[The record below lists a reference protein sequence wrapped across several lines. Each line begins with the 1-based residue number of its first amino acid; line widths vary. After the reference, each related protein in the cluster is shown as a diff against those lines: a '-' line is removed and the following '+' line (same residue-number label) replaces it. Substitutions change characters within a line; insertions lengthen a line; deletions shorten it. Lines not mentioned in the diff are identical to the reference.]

1 MRHKVRALLLAAG
14 MGTRLRPLTD
24 RWPKCLM
31 PIGERAL
38 LEYWL
43 ETLWQHNVREVLVNV
58 HYMPEILLKFLQRPR
73 FREWV
78 SFVHEPQLLGTAGTL
93 RENANFFQKDQI
105 LLIHADNWCQCEI
118 GDFINFHYQHRPQ
131 KTSMTM
137 MTFKTEDPQSCG
149 IVECDEEGV
158 VLQIHEKVAHPYGD
172 TANAAVYML
181 ENEVLNCLIKNPE
194 ISDFSNELLPRF
206 LGNICTWHND
216 AIHRDIGTLT
226 MLQKAQSDLRPE
238 PIWFEV
244 DEWQKQ
250 YLSNPI
256 HNKIV
261 QTEDN

>member
-1 MRHKVRALLLAAG
+1 
-14 MGTRLRPLTD
+14 
-24 RWPKCLM
+24 
-31 PIGERAL
+31 
-38 LEYWL
+38 
-43 ETLWQHNVREVLVNV
+43 
-58 HYMPEILLKFLQRPR
+58 
-73 FREWV
+73 
-78 SFVHEPQLLGTAGTL
+78 
-93 RENANFFQKDQI
+93 
-105 LLIHADNWCQCEI
+105 
-118 GDFINFHYQHRPQ
+118 
-131 KTSMTM
+131 M

-226 MLQKAQSDLRPE
+226 MLQKAQSDPRPE